1 MVLVIVT
8 GPKIRLVSPER
19 NFLSHNTLSL
29 LSRQAKNFFAALH
42 EQGKSSNGQFSVIL
56 SS

>member
-1 MVLVIVT
+1 MVLMIVT